1 MHETELCLFGTLHGR
16 LFVVG
21 STVSPSVSSS
31 VWTASLTSP
40 TMFRNAISSPE
51 AGATTLP
58 LMQNQNKMC
67 LDPSSLVRS
76 MSLLDSKLQEQV
88 GSMDIVNPLR
98 AMFAEHCHA
107 PDSNTVFT
115 PSSYPGL
122 SCTPRGEF
130 LFVVGE
136 HGIDQKEWKLKGRA
150 RPTCGSGSMV
160 EGRNNKS
167 LDELVTAPE
176 AQAANLVPEEVLALR
191 LCSGPQRHI
200 YDAILGQLS
209 TSQLVTSRNTY
220 PTTIALVVSGIKKLS
235 AVARAPEGGAVWR
248 SLASGVGLPDSFFER
263 DEQGFAWGMVTGF
276 MATSRDKSVALKYSS
291 GEGKGAGRTVFQI
304 VLGKMSLGANIAW
317 YASHPPHLTR
327 FVVVFLVWSA

>member
-1 MHETELCLFGTLHGR
+1 MSGK
-16 LFVVG
+16 
-21 STVSPSVSSS
+21 
-31 VWTASLTSP
+31 
-40 TMFRNAISSPE
+40 AISSPE
-51 AGATTLP
+51 TSAATSSLLT
-58 LMQNQNKMC
+58 QNQNKMC

-88 GSMDIVNPLR
+88 GSMDVVNPLR
-98 AMFAEHCHA
+98 AIYAEHCHA

-122 SCTPRGEF
+122 SCTPKGEF
-130 LFVVGE
+130 LFVVGKD
-136 HGIDQKEWKLKGRA
+136 GIDEDKWKLKGGA

-167 LDELVTAPE
+167 LDDLLTAPE

-209 TSQLVTSRNTY
+209 TSELLTSGNTY

-235 AVARAPEGGAVWR
+235 SVAKAPEGGAVWR
-248 SLASGVGLPDSFFER
+248 SLASGVGLPDAFFER

-276 MATSRDKSVALKYSS
+276 MTTSRDETVAYKCSS
-291 GEGKGAGRTVFQI
+291 GEGEGEGRLVFKI
-304 VLGKMSLGANIAW
+304 LLGKMSLGANIAW
-317 YASHPPHLTR
+317 YASPPPNFTR
-327 FVVVFLVWSA
+327 SSVLFLVCSA

>member
-1 MHETELCLFGTLHGR
+1 MSG
-16 LFVVG
+16 
-21 STVSPSVSSS
+21 
-31 VWTASLTSP
+31 
-40 TMFRNAISSPE
+40 NAISSPE
-51 AGATTLP
+51 TNAATSLRLT
-58 LMQNQNKMC
+58 QNQNKMC

-98 AMFAEHCHA
+98 AIYAEHCHA
-107 PDSNTVFT
+107 PDSDTEYT

-122 SCTPRGEF
+122 SCTPKGEF

-136 HGIDQKEWKLKGRA
+136 DGIDQDDWKLKCGA

-160 EGRNNKS
+160 QGRNNKS

-191 LCSGPQRHI
+191 LCSGPLRHI

-209 TSQLVTSRNTY
+209 SELVTRRNTY

-235 AVARAPEGGAVWR
+235 AVAKAPAGGAVWR
-248 SLASGVGLPDSFFER
+248 SLASGVRLPDAFFER
-263 DEQGFAWGMVTGF
+263 DEQGFAWGMVTCF
-276 MATSRDKSVALKYSS
+276 MATSRHKSVALKCSS
-291 GEGKGAGRTVFQI
+291 GEGEGEGRTVFQI

-317 YASHPPHLTR
+317 YASPPPHFTS
-327 FVVVFLVWSA
+327 FSVVFLVCSA